1 MLLEFD
7 TPIFLSLILHYLI
20 SCSDLCLWQL
30 NKASIIVDASRYIN
44 ELKQKV
50 ERLNQDIGTSQ
61 SSEAQ
66 NSLPAVHIYYN
77 FNYCI
82 QLISF
87 LNHVLPD
94 KTTYTINFIVL

>member
-1 MLLEFD
+1 M
-7 TPIFLSLILHYLI
+7 
-20 SCSDLCLWQL
+20 
-30 NKASIIVDASRYIN
+30 
-44 ELKQKV
+44 